1 MRDIFY
7 SWKNLNDI
15 FSIAGGSHL
24 HAGDIV
30 GIVFGALLGVAVLI
44 IAGLFA
50 VKRYKIIPDNNS
62 VPFVSFN
69 NPLYGADEK
78 A

>member
-24 HAGDIV
+24 DAGDIV

-50 VKRYKIIPDNNS
+50 VKRYKIVPDNS